1 MEHEIRGRKKFE
13 GKCAMQDGWL
23 KEKDVEIASLKS
35 LLSLKEVEATEAIRL
50 HGQVAIVE
58 AAESSE
64 LDSLR
69 ERNAG
74 LEGQVA
80 ALESATVSKNVK
92 LASSNA
98 KISKV
103 TQDLSNLQLSCD
115 ELSEAMQ
122 DEQVKFLSD
131 KVVGLDAVT
140 MEMALHL
147 DEEFYPRYLTTIA
160 GRRWILG
167 HGLKLAVMKCLQSS
181 KYLAVLGGAIGR
193 AIDKGMQDG
202 LAVGIDHGKA
212 RRSLTKV
219 AAYNPSHK
227 DGSMADIMG
236 LLRLEGPTAEILG
249 ASQLQPSPE
258 KLMIPIHRLEDQVVI
273 GETSLSFSLDV
284 AHTRVQRLRG
294 NDAAQKLSISDALVP
309 LVKPLSAETL
319 VGEVGTFR
327 VPATATTIA
336 LSTAFIQASTV
347 PPVPVT
353 DHEVSDMGPSTK
365 VSSPPTIVFEKET
378 LETTPE
384 HGASD

>member
-1 MEHEIRGRKKFE
+1 
-13 GKCAMQDGWL
+13 MQDGWL

-35 LLSLKEVEATEAIRL
+35 LLSLKEAEAAEAIRL
-50 HGQVAIVE
+50 HGQVSIVE

-69 ERNAG
+69 EQNAG

-80 ALESATVSKNVK
+80 ALESAAVSKNVK

-103 TQDLSNLQLSCD
+103 IQDLSNLQLSCD
-115 ELSEAMQ
+115 ELRAGEVMQ

-131 KVVGLDAVT
+131 KVVGLDADI

-147 DEEFYPRYLTTIA
+147 DEEFYLRYLTTIA
-160 GRRWILG
+160 RRRWILG
-167 HGLKLAVMKCLQSS
+167 
-181 KYLAVLGGAIGR
+181 YGGAIGR
-193 AIDKGMQDG
+193 AIVKGMQDG
-202 LAVGIDHGKA
+202 LA
-212 RRSLTKV
+212 
-219 AAYNPSHK
+219 SHK
-227 DGSMADIMG
+227 DGSMVDIMG

-258 KLMIPIHRLEDQVVI
+258 KLMIPIHRLKDQVVI

-284 AHTRVQRLRG
+284 AHDRVQILRG
-294 NDAAQKLSISDALVP
+294 NATAQKLSISDALVP
-309 LVKPLSAETL
+309 LVEPLSAETL
-319 VGEVGTFR
+319 VGEVGTFE
-327 VPATATTIA
+327 VPATATSIA
-336 LSTAFIQASTV
+336 LSTAFIQAITI
-347 PPVPVT
+347 PPVLVT

-365 VSSPPTIVFEKET
+365 VSSPPAIVFEKET